1 MQKKETNKLLKS
13 YETLQKNDHD
23 TNHEVKGYWE
33 WNKLYNNR
41 NQRIDAWKNS
51 R

>member
-1 MQKKETNKLLKS
+1 MQKKKINKLVKS
-13 YETLQKNDHD
+13 YEAIHKNDTEHGND
-23 TNHEVKGYWE
+23 IKGYWE
-33 WNKLYNNR
+33 WNKLNKNR

>member
-1 MQKKETNKLLKS
+1 MQKKDTNKLLKS
-13 YETLQKNDHD
+13 YEALQKND
-23 TNHEVKGYWE
+23 TNTSYEVKGYWE
-33 WNKLYNNR
+33 WSKLYTNR

>member
-1 MQKKETNKLLKS
+1 MQKKDNNKLLKS
-13 YETLQKNDHD
+13 YETFEKNHAN
-23 TNHEVKGYWE
+23 TNQEVKGYWE